1 LSHLSEVNPI
11 NPEDLLKKNIIY
23 KRYGTWEIFE
33 INAEK
38 IMIEKH
44 FEKFLKNNQIEKKNN
59 RYVLI

>member
-11 NPEDLLKKNIIY
+11 NPEDLFKKNIIY